1 MSSTL
6 FTSLSKNPRRKK
18 EEMKHCERCMKTMW
32 FWQTN
37 DIDNDY
43 YSSSEESTGHQNKIM
58 YYHWNCRYPKIKW

>member
-1 MSSTL
+1 
-6 FTSLSKNPRRKK
+6 
-18 EEMKHCERCMKTMW
+18 MKHCERCMKTKW
-32 FWQTN
+32 FWQTK